1 MRFKLQAASNKRQAC
16 DNMSCFFMHRNNYTG
31 HTTKGEIYGRT
42 NKKSLPR
49 WYRGVAQSTK
59 RGQDPVC
66 KRLYL
71 EYVYRGQGPQR
82 QDASKICGGTKTSGA
97 WFIRKFNY
105 KKRLTH
111 LLNSCSPGASW
122 GCGILPRVTMSQE
135 KAESCKRQ
143 AASVKQGWFESFWGK
158 RVRQIVARHYVTK
171 IQGASGKRQAPSS
184 KHQAASHELL
194 AL

>member
-1 MRFKLQAASNKRQAC
+1 
-16 DNMSCFFMHRNNYTG
+16 MHRNNYTG
-31 HTTKGEIYGRT
+31 HTTKGEIYGKT
-42 NKKSLPR
+42 NKKNLPR
-49 WYRGVAQSTK
+49 WYRGVALSTK
-59 RGQDPVC
+59 RGQNSVR

-97 WFIRKFNY
+97 RFIRKFNC

-143 AASVKQGWFESFWGK
+143 AASHKQQASSNKVGSKAFGGKGGKGCDKLSRVTMSQRLKVQATSVK
-158 RVRQIVARHYVTK
+158 
-171 IQGASGKRQAPSS
+171 P
-184 KHQAASHELL
+184 QAASIKLQ
-194 AL
+194 ATSC

>member
-31 HTTKGEIYGRT
+31 HTTKGEIYGKT
-42 NKKSLPR
+42 NKKNLPR
-49 WYRGVAQSTK
+49 WYRGVALSTK
-59 RGQDPVC
+59 RGQNSVR

-82 QDASKICGGTKTSGA
+82 QDASKICGRAKTSGA
-97 WFIRKFNY
+97 RLIRKFNC

-111 LLNSCSPGASW
+111 LLNSCSPGESW

-143 AASVKQGWFESFWGK
+143 AASHKQQASSNK
-158 RVRQIVARHYVTK
+158 LRQIVARHK
-171 IQGASGKRQAPSS
+171 DSRCKRQASS
-184 KHQAASHELL
+184 PKQQASSCKPRAASSLIFFPS
-194 AL
+194 